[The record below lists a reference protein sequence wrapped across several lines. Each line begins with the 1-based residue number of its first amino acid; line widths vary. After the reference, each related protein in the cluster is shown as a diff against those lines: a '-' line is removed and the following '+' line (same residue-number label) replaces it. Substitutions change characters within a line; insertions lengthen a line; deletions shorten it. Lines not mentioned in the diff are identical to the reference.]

1 MRIFF
6 YKFLIVIVGLF
17 ILYQST
23 VGYTIS
29 KFQQQFYS
37 FNIQEKSNFI
47 KEKIRVEIKNS
58 LKKDKVLNKKDAILI
73 KKFFNLVS
81 SEIKSAE

>member
-6 YKFLIVIVGLF
+6 YTFLIVIVGLF

-37 FNIQEKSNFI
+37 FNIQEKSNFF
-47 KEKIRVEIKNS
+47 KEKIRVEIENS

>member
-47 KEKIRVEIKNS
+47 KEKIRVEIENS

>member
-1 MRIFF
+1 M
-6 YKFLIVIVGLF
+6 IVIVGLF

-47 KEKIRVEIKNS
+47 KEKIRVEIENS

>member
-1 MRIFF
+1 MTIFF

-37 FNIQEKSNFI
+37 FNIQEKSNFF
-47 KEKIRVEIKNS
+47 KEKIRVEIENS

>member
-1 MRIFF
+1 MRFFF

>member
-37 FNIQEKSNFI
+37 FNIQEKSNFF
-47 KEKIRVEIKNS
+47 KEKIRLEIENS

>member
-37 FNIQEKSNFI
+37 FNIQEKSNFF
-47 KEKIRVEIKNS
+47 KEKIRVEIENS

>member
-1 MRIFF
+1 M
-6 YKFLIVIVGLF
+6 IVIVGLF

-37 FNIQEKSNFI
+37 FNIQEKSNFF
-47 KEKIRVEIKNS
+47 KEKIRLEIENS

>member
-1 MRIFF
+1 MRFFF

-47 KEKIRVEIKNS
+47 KEKIRVEIENS

>member
-1 MRIFF
+1 MRFFF

-23 VGYTIS
+23 IGYTIS

-47 KEKIRVEIKNS
+47 KEKIRVEIENS
-58 LKKDKVLNKKDAILI
+58 LKKDQVLNKKDAILI
-73 KKFFNLVS
+73 NKFFNLVS